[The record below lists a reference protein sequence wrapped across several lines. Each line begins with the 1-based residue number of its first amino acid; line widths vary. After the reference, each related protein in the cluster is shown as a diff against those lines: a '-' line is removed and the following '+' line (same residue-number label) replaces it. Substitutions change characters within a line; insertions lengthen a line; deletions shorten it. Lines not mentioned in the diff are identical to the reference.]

1 MRLLLAPALLLG
13 SLAPL
18 SAFAHAGLVSPE
30 SRDNNPQSGTSIKT
44 GPCGPNAPGSGP
56 RARFVPGSTVEI
68 TFRETINHP
77 GHFILS
83 LSMASDQG
91 FAPVSGL
98 TQNGAAVAADNIP
111 HNAGAPQPSFASPRM
126 YTGLMWTVPNT
137 PCAGCTL
144 QLIQVMTDR
153 NPPTNYYSCADIE
166 IVADTPDAGVAPADA
181 GFAPADTGV
190 VELDAGFPSD
200 AGFVV
205 PADSGVAAADSGVG
219 PAPDSGVAS
228 AADSGS
234 ASVDSGTGNNGT
246 MSGGCST
253 SGTSGLGQVATI
265 LVLALGL
272 STLRRR

>member
-1 MRLLLAPALLLG
+1 MRLLFVPALLFG
-13 SLAPL
+13 ALAP
-18 SAFAHAGLVSPE
+18 SAAFAHAGLLSPE
-30 SRDNNPQSGTSIKT
+30 SRDNDPQSGTSIKT

-56 RARFVPGSTVEI
+56 RTRFAPGSAVEI

-83 LSMASDQG
+83 LSMANDQG
-91 FAPVSGL
+91 FQPVTGL
-98 TQNGAAVAADNIP
+98 TQNGGAVAADNIP
-111 HNAGAPQPSFASPRM
+111 HNGAAPQPSFASPRM

-166 IVADTPDAGVAPADA
+166 IGDAPDA

-200 AGFVV
+200 AGFVI
-205 PADSGVAAADSGVG
+205 PAADSGVPAADSGVG

-246 MSGGCST
+246 MSGGCNT
-253 SGTSGLGQVATI
+253 SGTSGAGQVATI

>member
-1 MRLLLAPALLLG
+1 MRLLLVPALLLG

-18 SAFAHAGLVSPE
+18 SAYAHAGLVSPE
-30 SRDNNPQSGTSIKT
+30 SRDNAPQSGPSNMS

-56 RARFVPGSTVEI
+56 RTRFVPGSTVEI

-83 LSMASDQG
+83 LSMANDQG
-91 FAPVSGL
+91 FQPVTGL
-98 TQNGAAVAADNIP
+98 TQNGGAVSADNIP
-111 HNAGAPQPSFASPRM
+111 HNGGAPQPSFASPRM

-166 IVADTPDAGVAPADA
+166 IGADTPDAGVAPADA
-181 GFAPADTGV
+181 GFAPADTGA

-200 AGFVV
+200 AGFVI
-205 PADSGVAAADSGVG
+205 PAADSGVG

-253 SGTSGLGQVATI
+253 SGTSGAGQVATI